1 MYYDSGLPTPAA
13 YKAAVSDPDILTYEQ
28 AMNDRDHLDKWL
40 HAMQIEISQLESLNC
55 WEEVDIALAQST
67 IIPGTWVFKVK

>member
-13 YKAAVSDPDILTYEQ
+13 YKAAVSDPNTLTYKQ
-28 AMNDRDHLDKWL
+28 AMNDKDHLNEWL
-40 HAMQIEISQLESLNC
+40 RAMQIKISQLKALNC
-55 WEEVDIALAQST
+55 WEEVDMALAKSK

>member
-1 MYYDSGLPTPAA
+1 MYYDSSLPTPAA
-13 YKAAVSDPDILTYEQ
+13 YKAVISDPDILTYEQ
-28 AMNDRDHLDKWL
+28 AMNNKDHINKWL

-55 WEEVDIALAQST
+55 WEEIDIDSAKSK